1 MESPLKQ
8 TFTHLCQ
15 KHTPNQPLVQRLW
28 TELNQC
34 YSEKSRH
41 YHTMAH
47 LENMYLQL
55 EAVKPALKEWDA
67 VLFALFYHDIVY
79 DPTQGDNEEKS
90 AALARE
96 RLLELSMPR
105 ERLEKYME
113 MILATK
119 GHLPSA
125 DSDTNY
131 FTDADLSILGQP
143 WEVYSKYRDQLR
155 QEYAIY
161 PDAVFKAGR
170 KKVLA
175 HFLEMDRIY
184 KTDHFHDRFERQA
197 KENVR
202 AEWQSL

>member
-1 MESPLKQ
+1 MK
-8 TFTHLCQ
+8 TDIRKIFTHLCQ
-15 KHTPNQPLVQRLW
+15 KYTSNQPIVQGLW

-34 YSEKSRH
+34 YSEDSRH
-41 YHTMAH
+41 YHTMSH

-55 EAVKPALKEWDA
+55 EKVKSNITDWDA

-79 DPTQGDNEEKS
+79 NPSQSDNEEKS
-90 AALARE
+90 AVLARE
-96 RLLELSMPR
+96 RLLELSLPQ
-105 ERLEKYME
+105 EQLEKCIE

-119 GHLPSA
+119 GHLPSS

-143 WEVYSKYRDQLR
+143 WGLYSVYMKQLR
-155 QEYAIY
+155 KEYAIY
-161 PDAVFKAGR
+161 SDTVFNAGR

-175 HFLEMDRIY
+175 HFLGMDRIY
-184 KTDHFHDRFERQA
+184 KTDQFHDRFEKQA

-202 AEWQSL
+202 AEWQLL